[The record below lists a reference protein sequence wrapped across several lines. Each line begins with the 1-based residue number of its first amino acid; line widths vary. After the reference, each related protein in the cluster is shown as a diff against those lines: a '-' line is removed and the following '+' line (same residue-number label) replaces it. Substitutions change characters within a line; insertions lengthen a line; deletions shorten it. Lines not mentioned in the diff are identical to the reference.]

1 MSIQSDIDT
10 AMASL
15 KTAIAAY
22 TAATGNQTVLARWL
36 VGQIKDS
43 DSGVA
48 RAIDNAGPQ
57 FTAAVPDRRTFAS
70 IG

>member
-1 MSIQSDIDT
+1 MTVQTDIDT
-10 AMASL
+10 AMATL
-15 KTAIAAY
+15 KTNIAAY
-22 TAATGNQTVLARWL
+22 VAADGNQVVLARWL
-36 VGQIKDS
+36 IGQIKDS
-43 DSGVA
+43 DQGVA